1 MLEQR
6 WILIQEAF
14 TQPIQSSL
22 DLEKAILTYN
32 SRYNGI
38 WEFKGLH
45 AFVTEVKTKKN
56 LVIKFVSLKCIK
68 ISFQN

>member
-1 MLEQR
+1 VLEQR

-45 AFVTEVKTKKN
+45 AFITEVKKN
-56 LVIKFVSLKCIK
+56 SVIKLVFLKFIK
-68 ISFQN
+68 INFKN